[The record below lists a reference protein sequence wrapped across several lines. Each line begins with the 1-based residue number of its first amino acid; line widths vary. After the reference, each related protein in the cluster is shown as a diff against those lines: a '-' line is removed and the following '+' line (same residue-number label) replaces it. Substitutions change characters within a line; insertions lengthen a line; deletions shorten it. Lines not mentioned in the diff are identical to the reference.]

1 MRTRRMVSSKICIDE
16 KINQLSVKDRWLWV
30 SILVNLDEYGRFS
43 GNVYEVKMVCVPAD
57 SEYTTHSIRKSLYK
71 FKELGLANWEE
82 DVVIEFPNFEKYQTF
97 QHRRKNS
104 TYPTLK
110 EQKPQKKIVLK
121 ATKEFDEFWNEYP
134 KGRKFNKL
142 KMGQSLQSILDNGVS
157 FDVIMK
163 AVRSQKKKWA
173 MLEPYLIPHMS
184 TWLNQCRWE
193 MEEQVDI
200 AAKKPQEQEVIC
212 TECDYRFKTILTNNS
227 KKCPKCIE
235 HGVVDLIT
243 YNLMKGADAK

>member
-97 QHRRKNS
+97 Q
-104 TYPTLK
+104 
-110 EQKPQKKIVLK
+110 
-121 ATKEFDEFWNEYP
+121 
-134 KGRKFNKL
+134 
-142 KMGQSLQSILDNGVS
+142 
-157 FDVIMK
+157 
-163 AVRSQKKKWA
+163 
-173 MLEPYLIPHMS
+173 
-184 TWLNQCRWE
+184 
-193 MEEQVDI
+193 
-200 AAKKPQEQEVIC
+200 
-212 TECDYRFKTILTNNS
+212 
-227 KKCPKCIE
+227 
-235 HGVVDLIT
+235 
-243 YNLMKGADAK
+243 